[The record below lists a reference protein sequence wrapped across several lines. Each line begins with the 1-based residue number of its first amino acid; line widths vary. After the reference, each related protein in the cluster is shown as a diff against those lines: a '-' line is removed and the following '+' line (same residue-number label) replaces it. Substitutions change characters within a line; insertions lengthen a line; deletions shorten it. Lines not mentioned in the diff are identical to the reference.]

1 LFFGLFWDSLVDA
14 AFTSGEIA
22 LFPLVQCFLGDAGT
36 APRSCDATY
45 LLVQRLREKSA
56 KRKAPRERNI
66 FDREYFARSTVAS
79 AFRFAAYLIDM
90 NV

>member
-1 LFFGLFWDSLVDA
+1 VDA

-45 LLVQRLREKSA
+45 LLGRKRSQRLREKSA

-66 FDREYFARSTVAS
+66 FDREYFTRSTVAS